1 MKVTIKGAIYAT
13 QWKWEKKPSSYDFY
27 CFDASDEHTVK
38 VMDHEFTV
46 EIPDDF
52 DTRPALVAQLEQEKQ
67 KLSAEFQARVTEI
80 NAQIQSLLAIENTP
94 TVSESVDEI
103 PF

>member
-1 MKVTIKGAIYAT
+1 MKVEIKGAIDAT

-67 KLSAEFQARVTEI
+67 KLSAEYQARVTEI
-80 NAQIQSLLAIENTP
+80 NGQIQSLLAIEDKP
-94 TVSESVDEI
+94 SASVSIEEI